1 MKRPFCAALL
11 CCLALAPRPTEA
23 QLLPGFNFDSRQFTI
38 EQLSETHVRLTGEV
52 EIDGGTW
59 EFYADQVDLFSDD
72 SRLVAYGNVVYT
84 AEGSRVAAERVEFNT
99 ETLTGTFYN
108 AFGSIVLGEDV
119 ERSMFGS
126 QEPDMYFYG
135 ESIEKLGPRSYRLT
149 KGGFT
154 SCIQPTPRWQM
165 TASTVTLNLDNY
177 ALLRNSVLEVKGVPV
192 FYLPIMYYPIQE
204 DGRATGLLI
213 PTYGASTFR
222 GQSLSNAF
230 FWAINRSHDA
240 TLFHDWFTQT
250 GQGMGAEYR
259 YVLGS
264 GSQGNA
270 RTYFLNERETTVTQG
285 GAETSMPARRS
296 FEVRANARHVIS
308 SNLTARGQVNFFSD
322 ITVQQTYSNNIFEAS
337 SRERNMSGNVAGS
350 WGLYQLSGTFD
361 VNETFFGDQESTLW
375 GGGPRVTFGQGQ
387 RGLPGTPLY
396 FSFDSEYV
404 RLLRTSVRDFG
415 PDEVRLD
422 SGLHRFDVTP
432 VLQIPFSRWPFFTVN
447 SSVSWR
453 GTYWSESVDP
463 TTMLQVPTSVSR
475 TYVDLRSQITGP
487 SFVKVWDTPNSGY
500 AERMKHVI
508 EPYVSLRRVSAI
520 DEFDRIVRL
529 ESVDSVVGGVTQVRY
544 GLNNRIYAK
553 QSEGEGPGV
562 AREILSVGLSQSY
575 YTDAR
580 AAQFDPRFQSSFNQ
594 NRFNTPPPTN
604 FSPVSLTVRTEP
616 TRALAGSMRA
626 EYDTQ
631 FGTLRTISADGTM
644 ELGGWIAT
652 TAGWSQ
658 RRFIEGLPGFDDP
671 DRLDH
676 YLNMRTSI
684 KTRSNELGGAYSF
697 NYDLLRDRYL
707 QQRLVVYYNAQC
719 CGVSFEFQSFNFEGL
734 GSRAPVPNDRRFNV
748 SFTLAG
754 LGTFANVFG
763 AFGGQ
768 GERR

>member
-11 CCLALAPRPTEA
+11 CLALAPRPTEA

-500 AERMKHVI
+500 AERLKHVI